1 MMTFTVVVIMS
12 ALASVAALTPITNA
26 NINKAVALWKSD
38 QSNCTATY
46 GHISFW
52 DTGSVTNMD
61 ELFYQESTR
70 VNRDH
75 LFCGEDPRRDAPPGY
90 KCSPPIADFNEDIS
104 QWNVGNV
111 KSMKYVSMRARLS
124 SAHRST

>member
-1 MMTFTVVVIMS
+1 MFKGATCFDCS
-12 ALASVAALTPITNA
+12 EASWNAACAGDKGEPGTDCAPPLTPITNA
-26 NINKAVALWKSD
+26 NIKEAVALWKSD
-38 QSNCTATY
+38 QSNCTATF

-61 ELFYQESTR
+61 NLFTDY
-70 VNRDH
+70 NGKFKDYNY
-75 LFCGEDPRRDAPPGY
+75 FDEDLSKWDV
-90 KCSPPIADFNEDIS
+90 S
-104 QWNVGNV
+104 NV